1 MPKSAFTL
9 GRMFMERLPYQE
21 DLLPVL
27 QEFCLTHHIVAGS
40 LSVIGAVSQGA
51 FAFYDQV
58 KRSYQTIQLDEE
70 LEIVSCQGNISI
82 LNEKPFAHAHILF
95 SKTDGQVLG
104 GHLVEGT
111 ILFAGELTLQ
121 EWIGPQRIRER
132 DSRTGLNL
140 WKGPF

>member
-1 MPKSAFTL
+1 
-9 GRMFMERLPYQE
+9 MERLPYQE

-27 QEFCLTHHIVAGS
+27 QEFCIRHHIVAGS

-51 FAFYDQV
+51 FACYDQV
-58 KRSYQTIQLDEE
+58 KRSYQTIQLNEE

-82 LNEKPFAHAHILF
+82 LNEKPFVHAHILF
-95 SKTDGQVLG
+95 SRIDGQVLG

-132 DSRTGLNL
+132 DLKTGLNL